1 MLPNL
6 GTESKVTEDRST
18 DSRTLLGTGTVAQ
31 VGAVVAFGA
40 PAAVAGAEPGAL
52 NERMLNAVE
61 GNADDAMLGVY
72 K

>member
-18 DSRTLLGTGTVAQ
+18 DSRTLLGTGTVA

-40 PAAVAGAEPGAL
+40 SAAVAGAEPGAL
-52 NERMLNAVE
+52 NDRMLNAVE
-61 GNADDAMLGVY
+61 GNADEAMLGVY